1 MIAENP
7 RVAQNPQDLALISSD
22 DGDNPFD
29 SMESSRER
37 GSETFSPNRVYF
49 LSVHLSHQIPP
60 TLKT

>member
-7 RVAQNPQDLALISSD
+7 RVAQNPQGLASISSD
-22 DGDNPFD
+22 DGDNSFD

-37 GSETFSPNRVYF
+37 GSKNFSPNRVYS

-60 TLKT
+60 ALMT